1 MILYLTEICISIQC
15 LEKQFDWFRYLIIF
29 FLVDLD
35 FRMSDTSYLYDVIA
49 GTYDGY
55 IYGMSAL
62 IEDNKAN
69 SYEAIIV
76 QQFIERAHSTHIKV
90 LSSSWP
96 HLATAG
102 VDDVINLYNLE
113 TLREVGSLHQHRSK
127 IQHMQFLPSSHLI
140 SLSEDGDLTVWNT
153 HSWRP
158 IRTLSLGEKGK
169 SFTYFSVHPSEKLL
183 FAISPNDNLLALCD
197 LRTARCVYSMK
208 LKDRPVHIEC
218 SPCGEKYALV
228 HSNTVSIYTM
238 DSTDATCNFQ
248 LRDCVE
254 INCVLF
260 LNKDV
265 LVIGGEIDFLKIV
278 TIDNFVSEEREFE
291 VHESRVKSLKGNFP
305 FLFSNSTDGKVKV
318 WYLKLEA
325 SSICDLQLIGSIDLG
340 ARFTGLTVC
349 CVSGYTPIER
359 EDDQIVGYEDEF
371 KKIAVLCKQRS
382 NKKRMRVNCRVTTR
396 KKYMGCFRLRLRTYR
411 MLHKVKVQNF

>member
-1 MILYLTEICISIQC
+1 
-15 LEKQFDWFRYLIIF
+15 
-29 FLVDLD
+29 
-35 FRMSDTSYLYDVIA
+35 MSDTSYLYDVIA

-62 IEDNKAN
+62 IEDNKAS
-69 SYEAIIV
+69 SYEATIV

-102 VDDVINLYNLE
+102 IDDVINLYNLE
-113 TLREVGSLHQHRSK
+113 TLREVGSLHQHTSK
-127 IQHMQFLPSSHLI
+127 IQHLQFLPSSHMI

-169 SFTYFSVHPSEKLL
+169 SFTSFSVHPSEKLL
-183 FAISPNDNLLALCD
+183 FAISPNDSVLALCD
-197 LRTARCVYSMK
+197 LRTARCAYSMK
-208 LKDRPVHIEC
+208 LKDTPVHIEC
-218 SPCGEKYALV
+218 SPCGEKYLLV
-228 HSNTVSIYTM
+228 HSNTVSLYTM
-238 DSTDATCNFQ
+238 DSTDATCSYQ

-254 INCVLF
+254 INCVVF

-265 LVIGGEIDFLKIV
+265 LVIGGEIDYLKIV
-278 TIDNFVSEEREFE
+278 SFDNLVSKEIDFE

-318 WYLKLEA
+318 WYLKLE
-325 SSICDLQLIGSIDLG
+325 SSAIIELQLIGSIDLG
-340 ARFTGLTVC
+340 VRFTCLTVC
-349 CVSGYTPIER
+349 CVSEFTPHER
-359 EDDQIVGYEDEF
+359 EDDQVVGNEEYF

-382 NKKRMRVNCRVTTR
+382 SKKRVRVNYRMTNG
-396 KKYMGCFRLRLRTYR
+396 KKHLLYRRQRLRAYK
-411 MLHKVKVQNF
+411 MLHKVKVLNF

>member
-1 MILYLTEICISIQC
+1 
-15 LEKQFDWFRYLIIF
+15 
-29 FLVDLD
+29 
-35 FRMSDTSYLYDVIA
+35 MSDASYLYDVIA

-62 IEDNKAN
+62 IEDNNAN
-69 SYEAIIV
+69 SYEATIV

-102 VDDVINLYNLE
+102 IDDVINLYNLE
-113 TLREVGSLHQHRSK
+113 TLREVGSLHQHTSK

-169 SFTYFSVHPSEKLL
+169 SFTSFSVHPSEKLL
-183 FAISPNDNLLALCD
+183 FAISPTDSVLALCD
-197 LRTARCVYSMK
+197 LRTARCAYSMK
-208 LKDRPVHIEC
+208 LKDAPVYIEC
-218 SPCGEKYALV
+218 SPCGEKYVLV
-228 HSNTVSIYTM
+228 HSNTVSLYTM
-238 DSTDATCNFQ
+238 DSTDAACSLQ

-254 INCVLF
+254 INCVHF

-265 LVIGGEIDFLKIV
+265 LVIGGETEFLKVV
-278 TIDNFVSEEREFE
+278 TFNDFVSEEREFE
-291 VHESRVKSLKGNFP
+291 VHEGRVKSLKGNFP

-325 SSICDLQLIGSIDLG
+325 SSILDLQLIGSIDVG
-340 ARFTGLTVC
+340 VRFTGLAVC
-349 CVSGYTPIER
+349 CVSEYSSHEKEEEQVVDY
-359 EDDQIVGYEDEF
+359 EDDF
-371 KKIAVLCKQRS
+371 KKIAVLCKKRS
-382 NKKRMRVNCRVTTR
+382 RKNRMRLNYRVTNR
-396 KKYMGCFRLRLRTYR
+396 KKHLVCCRLRSRAYK

>member
-1 MILYLTEICISIQC
+1 
-15 LEKQFDWFRYLIIF
+15 
-29 FLVDLD
+29 
-35 FRMSDTSYLYDVIA
+35 MSDTAYLYDVIA

-102 VDDVINLYNLE
+102 IDDVINLYNLE
-113 TLREVGSLHQHRSK
+113 TLREVGSLHQHTSK
-127 IQHMQFLPSSHLI
+127 IQHLQFLPSSHLI

-153 HSWRP
+153 HSWRA

-169 SFTYFSVHPSEKLL
+169 SFTSFSVHPSEKLL
-183 FAISPNDNLLALCD
+183 LAISPSDSVLALCD
-197 LRTARCVYSMK
+197 LRTARCAYSTK
-208 LKDRPVHIEC
+208 LKDTPVHIEC
-218 SPCGEKYALV
+218 SPCGEKYILV
-228 HSNTVSIYTM
+228 HSNTLSLYTM
-238 DSTDATCNFQ
+238 DSTHATCSFQ

-265 LVIGGEIDFLKIV
+265 LVIGGEIEFLKIV
-278 TIDNFVSEEREFE
+278 CFDKFVSNEREFE

-325 SSICDLQLIGSIDLG
+325 GSIIDLQLIGSIDLG
-340 ARFTGLTVC
+340 VRFTGLTVC
-349 CVSGYTPIER
+349 CVSEYTPHEG
-359 EDDQIVGYEDEF
+359 EDDQVVSYEDEF
-371 KKIAVLCKQRS
+371 KKIAVLCKQRRS
-382 NKKRMRVNCRVTTR
+382 KKRMRVNYRVTNR
-396 KKYMGCFRLRLRTYR
+396 KKHLVCCRLRLRAYK
-411 MLHKVKVQNF
+411 MLHKVKVLNF

>member
-1 MILYLTEICISIQC
+1 
-15 LEKQFDWFRYLIIF
+15 
-29 FLVDLD
+29 
-35 FRMSDTSYLYDVIA
+35 MSDASYLYDVIA

-62 IEDNKAN
+62 IEDNKAS
-69 SYEAIIV
+69 SYEATIV

-102 VDDVINLYNLE
+102 IDDVINLYNLE
-113 TLREVGSLHQHRSK
+113 TLREVGSLHQHTSK
-127 IQHMQFLPSSHLI
+127 IQHLQFLPSSHMI

-158 IRTLSLGEKGK
+158 IRTLSLGEKAK
-169 SFTYFSVHPSEKLL
+169 SFTSFSVHPSEKLL
-183 FAISPNDNLLALCD
+183 FAISPNDSVLALCD
-197 LRTARCVYSMK
+197 LRTARCAYSMK
-208 LKDRPVHIEC
+208 LKDTPVHIEC
-218 SPCGEKYALV
+218 SPCGEKYLLV
-228 HSNTVSIYTM
+228 HSNTVSLYTM
-238 DSTDATCNFQ
+238 DSTDATCSYQ

-254 INCVLF
+254 INCVVF

-265 LVIGGEIDFLKIV
+265 LVIGGEIDYLKIV
-278 TIDNFVSEEREFE
+278 SFDNLVSKEIDFE

-318 WYLKLEA
+318 WYLKLES
-325 SSICDLQLIGSIDLG
+325 SSIIDLQLIGSIDLG
-340 ARFTGLTVC
+340 VRFTCLTVC
-349 CVSGYTPIER
+349 CVSEFTPHER
-359 EDDQIVGYEDEF
+359 EDDQVVGNEEYF

-382 NKKRMRVNCRVTTR
+382 SKKRVRVNYRMTNG
-396 KKYMGCFRLRLRTYR
+396 KKHLLYRRQRLRAYK
-411 MLHKVKVQNF
+411 MLHKVKVLNF